1 MWPISEKPTFLWTF
15 QLELCVVNGNIL
27 FVWIY
32 WNTNSSIWKHVRLLH
47 LDFHCFVDRSIFD
60 IELSVTHTP
69 ISVGDLN
76 NVKQLIDFIS
86 TCPSIFVKF
95 EKCRTNAHT
104 KSICPE
110 KKTKSLVYNMQRKW
124 LKSVYSWI
132 FAQRTN
138 QNKTF
143 VIFYFDKVRQVENE
157 LSLNEYLNS
166 IAFQLTSVLFYLLL
180 LKMIRNHRNG
190 QHFRHWL
197 YEYIQNTMPNRCH
210 TKRPK
215 VTDQNQNLR

>member
-1 MWPISEKPTFLWTF
+1 MICSVLVKRWRFDNIYFESHQWPTSQRMVWNCEHKWSDLAIMFVSCMWPISEKSTFLWTF
-15 QLELCVVNGNIL
+15 QLEMCVVNGNIL
-27 FVWIY
+27 FMWIY

-60 IELSVTHTP
+60 IELSFTHTP

-104 KSICPE
+104 QSICPE

-132 FAQRTN
+132 FAQRTKR
-138 QNKTF
+138 NKTLWF
-143 VIFYFDKVRQVENE
+143 FISIKCVR
-157 LSLNEYLNS
+157 LKTSYL
-166 IAFQLTSVLFYLLL
+166 
-180 LKMIRNHRNG
+180 
-190 QHFRHWL
+190 
-197 YEYIQNTMPNRCH
+197 
-210 TKRPK
+210 
-215 VTDQNQNLR
+215 